1 MLGFLHGQVNVSLVQ
16 VVEIEP
22 AGVTGRKMSYSGT
35 IHRINGYRT
44 CQILPKTRDLPDTSL
59 SAGRPHEAEVLC
71 EKNRERIDLLLCDVV
86 MHELSGA
93 ELSKRRR

>member
-1 MLGFLHGQVNVSLVQ
+1 MAKSTCPWFKSWKSSPQELLDVKCRTREQS
-16 VVEIEP
+16 
-22 AGVTGRKMSYSGT
+22 TGLTVIVHVKYYLR
-35 IHRINGYRT
+35 
-44 CQILPKTRDLPDTSL
+44 TRDLPDTSL
-59 SAGRPHEAEVLC
+59 SAGRPHEAEILC